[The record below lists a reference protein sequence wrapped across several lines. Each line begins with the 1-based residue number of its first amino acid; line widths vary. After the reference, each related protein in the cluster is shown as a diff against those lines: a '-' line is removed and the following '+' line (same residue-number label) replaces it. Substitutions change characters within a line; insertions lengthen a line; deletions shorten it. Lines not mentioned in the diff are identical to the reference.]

1 MRIREL
7 RVDNFRKFR
16 KPVRLADFG
25 DGLNLVCEPN
35 EAGKSTVLEA
45 LRAALFERHGSR
57 SDRIRS
63 FRPHGDEVAPTVEL
77 DFEIDGAAW
86 SLRKRFLQ
94 SPSVTLEGPA
104 GRFQSDEAEEKLQ
117 LLLGFT
123 RAGNRG
129 ADEDSRGALGLLWV
143 EQGQSFVLGAPGQ
156 SARRTLEDVLAG
168 EVGAVTGGRRTA
180 AVAQAVE
187 KALSELH
194 TATGRPTKRLQE
206 ALEAARAA
214 QDACDVALR
223 EFNEF
228 EEVLSRLE
236 AKRSEQRRLIRELED
251 PEAAEQLAQ
260 LARDLD
266 RAKAAAHALRTAELI
281 LNHATRERSRLETAF
296 DVRNELRAD
305 LSAARAKA
313 EAAERDV
320 EEHVAMLEAARARE
334 REAEAALADK
344 RRLLRSAE
352 DVRGARLAEQEARQN
367 RRRLAQAFG
376 RLDRAEALAAELE
389 RHAAAVAAEP
399 MDETASDDLDR
410 LDRAV
415 VQARSAAE
423 AGAATVEIALQPGAP
438 APLMNGDPLPSD
450 GPVAVTETL
459 RLSIPGVADVI
470 IEPPA
475 TGEPA
480 HARLR
485 AAEQDLHSFLE
496 RVGHASVA
504 GARAAART
512 RNQAAQQVASIAVR
526 LDAECAPDAA
536 LEIGPGLEALRGFLA
551 AQARPEEAGA
561 AAEGGEA
568 SLEELEAA
576 YQAARAAE
584 CDAEVRRQNS
594 LDALQA
600 AQLEEV
606 RRASIASAAKA
617 EEERLALQI
626 KEDQN
631 LTGDAALEAELA
643 AAAAAEARATQDYDL
658 ARRATESL
666 NEDALIKRKETA
678 DRRRQRMQE
687 DRLTLVGDVVRL
699 EEAAKSL
706 GGTGPASRLAAAQE
720 VAQATREAAERL
732 NEEAETLALLKRV
745 IGAAQQEASRRF
757 LQPITRR
764 AEPYVRRLLPSA
776 TISFGEDYRPNILAR
791 GGREEAA
798 EDLSKG
804 TQEQLAVLTRIA
816 FADLLTDKGKPAS
829 LVLDDALVF
838 ADDDRFEVMLDI
850 LAEAAKRM
858 QVIVLSCRASAYR
871 GVEASRIK
879 IS

>member
-1 MRIREL
+1 MRVREL
-7 RVDNFRKFR
+7 RVENFRKFR

-129 ADEDSRGALGLLWV
+129 ADDDSRGALGLLWV

-156 SARRTLEDVLAG
+156 AARRTLEDVLAG

-180 AVAQAVE
+180 AVVQAVE
-187 KALSELH
+187 KALSEFH
-194 TATGRPTKRLQE
+194 TATGRPTRRLQA
-206 ALEAARAA
+206 ALEAAQTA
-214 QDACDVALR
+214 QEACDAARRELR
-223 EFNEF
+223 EF
-228 EEVLSRLE
+228 EEVLTRLE
-236 AKRSEQRRLIRELED
+236 AKRSEQRRLVRELED

-260 LARDLD
+260 LAKDMD
-266 RAKAAAHALRTAELI
+266 RAKAAAQALKTAELV
-281 LNHATRERSRLETAF
+281 LSQATGERSRLETASAT
-296 DVRNELRAD
+296 RNELRAA
-305 LSAARAKA
+305 LGTARAKA
-313 EAAERDV
+313 EAAQRDV
-320 EEHVAMLEAARARE
+320 DEHVATLEAARMHE
-334 REAEAALADK
+334 REAEAVLVEK

-352 DVRGARLAEQEARQN
+352 DVRAARLAEQDALQ
-367 RRRLAQAFG
+367 RRRSLAQAFA

-389 RHAAAVAAEP
+389 QHAAAVAAEP
-399 MDETASDDLDR
+399 MDEAALDDLDR
-410 LDRAV
+410 LERAV

-438 APLMNGDPLPSD
+438 VPLMNGDPLPP
-450 GPVAVTETL
+450 GEPVAVTETL

-480 HARLR
+480 QARLR
-485 AAEQDLHSFLE
+485 AAEQDLQSLLE

-504 GARAAART
+504 EGRAAART
-512 RNQAAQQVASIAVR
+512 RSQAAQHAASFAVR
-526 LDAECAPDAA
+526 LEAECAPDPG
-536 LEIGPGLEALRGFLA
+536 LEIGFGLEALRGFLA
-551 AQARPEEAGA
+551 AQARP
-561 AAEGGEA
+561 AEGAVAADGDQTTVED
-568 SLEELEAA
+568 LEAA
-576 YQAARAAE
+576 YQTARAAE
-584 CDAEVRRQNS
+584 RDAEVRRQAT

-606 RRASIASAAKA
+606 RRASIASAADA
-617 EEERLALQI
+617 EVERLALQLRAE
-626 KEDQN
+626 EDAVA
-631 LTGDAALEAELA
+631 DAALEAALA
-643 AAAAAEARATQDYDL
+643 AAAAAEARAIQDHEA
-658 ARRATESL
+658 ARRAAKAL
-666 NEDALIKRKETA
+666 DVDALTKRKETA
-678 DRRRQRMQE
+678 DRRRQRLQE

-706 GGTGPASRLAAAQE
+706 GGAGPASRLAAAE
-720 VAQATREAAERL
+720 EEAQATRQVADRL
-732 NEEAETLALLKRV
+732 NDEAETLALLKRV

-764 AEPYVRRLLPSA
+764 VEPYVRRLLPSA
-776 TISFGEDYRPNILAR
+776 TVSFGEDYRPHMLTRA
-791 GGREEAA
+791 GREEAA

-816 FADLLTDKGKPAS
+816 FADLLIDKGKPAS

-838 ADDDRFEVMLDI
+838 ADDDRFEVMLQI
-850 LAEAAKRM
+850 LGEAAERM

-871 GVEASRIK
+871 GVEANRIV

>member
-1 MRIREL
+1 MRVREL

-94 SPSVTLEGPA
+94 SPSVTLEGPG

-129 ADEDSRGALGLLWV
+129 ADDDSRGALGLLWV

-187 KALSELH
+187 KALSELQ

-206 ALEAARAA
+206 AFEAAQAA
-214 QDACDVALR
+214 QEACDAARR
-223 EFNEF
+223 ELNEF
-228 EEVLSRLE
+228 EDVLTRLE
-236 AKRSEQRRLIRELED
+236 AKRSEQRRLVRELED
-251 PEAAEQLAQ
+251 PEAAEQFAQ
-260 LARDLD
+260 LAKDVD
-266 RAKAAAHALRTAELI
+266 RAKAAAQALKTAELV
-281 LNHATRERSRLETAF
+281 LNQATGERSRLETASAA
-296 DVRNELRAD
+296 REKLRAD
-305 LSAARAKA
+305 LGTARAKA
-313 EAAERDV
+313 KAAQRDV
-320 EEHVAMLEAARARE
+320 DEHVATLEAARTYE

-352 DVRGARLAEQEARQN
+352 DARAALLAEQDALQT
-367 RRRLAQAFG
+367 RRRLAQAFA

-399 MDETASDDLDR
+399 MDEAASDDLDR

-438 APLMNGDPLPSD
+438 APFMNGDPLPPDES
-450 GPVAVTETL
+450 VAVTETL

-475 TGEPA
+475 TGELA
-480 HARLR
+480 QARLR
-485 AAEQDLHSFLE
+485 AAEQDLQSFLE
-496 RVGHASVA
+496 RVGHASVTD
-504 GARAAART
+504 ARAAARK
-512 RNQAAQQVASIAVR
+512 RNQAAQQAASLAVR
-526 LDAECAPDAA
+526 LDAECAPDAG
-536 LEIGPGLEALRGFLA
+536 LEIGSGLEALRGFLA
-551 AQARPEEAGA
+551 AQARPEEGA
-561 AAEGGEA
+561 AAADSGQA

-584 CDAEVRRQNS
+584 RDAEVRRQGT

-606 RRASIASAAKA
+606 RRASIASAANA
-617 EEERLALQI
+617 EEERMTLQL
-626 KEDQN
+626 KAEEDAI
-631 LTGDAALEAELA
+631 TDAALEAELA
-643 AAAAAEARATQDYDL
+643 VVAAAEARAIQDHDG
-658 ARRATESL
+658 ARRAAEAL
-666 NEDALIKRKETA
+666 DEDALTKRKETA

-706 GGTGPASRLAAAQE
+706 GGAGPASRLAAAEE
-720 VAQATREAAERL
+720 VAQATREVADRL

-764 AEPYVRRLLPSA
+764 VEPYVRRLLPSA
-776 TISFGEDYRPNILAR
+776 TISFGEDYRPRMLTR

-816 FADLLTDKGKPAS
+816 FADLLIDKGKPAS

-838 ADDDRFEVMLDI
+838 ADDDRFEVMLEI
-850 LAEAAKRM
+850 LAEAAQRM

-871 GVEASRIK
+871 GIEANRIE

>member
-1 MRIREL
+1 MRVREL

-94 SPSVTLEGPA
+94 SPTVTLEGPT

-129 ADEDSRGALGLLWV
+129 ADDDSRGALGLLWV

-206 ALEAARAA
+206 ALEAAQAA
-214 QDACDVALR
+214 QEACDTARR
-223 EFNEF
+223 ELNEF
-228 EEVLSRLE
+228 EEVLTRLD
-236 AKRSEQRRLIRELED
+236 AKRSEQRRLVRELED

-260 LARDLD
+260 LAKDLD
-266 RAKAAAHALRTAELI
+266 RAKAAAQALKTAELV
-281 LNHATRERSRLETAF
+281 LNQAGRERSRLETAF
-296 DVRNELRAD
+296 AARQKLRAD
-305 LSAARAKA
+305 LGAARARA
-313 EAAERDV
+313 QAAQLEFA
-320 EEHVAMLEAARARE
+320 EHVATLEAARTHE
-334 REAEAALADK
+334 RDAEAALAEK
-344 RRLLRSAE
+344 RQHLRSAE
-352 DVRGARLAEQEARQN
+352 DVREARLAEQDALQT
-367 RRRLAQAFG
+367 RRRLAQAFA
-376 RLDRAEALAAELE
+376 RLHRAEALAAELE
-389 RHAAAVAAEP
+389 RYAAAVAAEP
-399 MDETASDDLDR
+399 MDEAKLDDLDR
-410 LDRAV
+410 MDRAV
-415 VQARSAAE
+415 VQARSAAD

-438 APLMNGDPLPSD
+438 TPLMNGDPLPLG

-459 RLSIPGVADVI
+459 RLSIPGVAEVI

-480 HARLR
+480 QARLR
-485 AAEQDLHSFLE
+485 AAEQDLQSFLE

-504 GARAAART
+504 DARAAARVRT
-512 RNQAAQQVASIAVR
+512 QVAQQATSLAVR
-526 LDAECAPDAA
+526 LEAECAPDAD
-536 LEIGPGLEALRGFLA
+536 LEIEGGLEALRGFLA
-551 AQARPEEAGA
+551 AHPSPDDGA
-561 AAEGGEA
+561 AVADDGQ
-568 SLEELEAA
+568 SSSEELEVA

-584 CDAEVRRQNS
+584 RDAEVRRRGA

-606 RRASIASAAKA
+606 RRASIASAANAEVERLAVQLKA
-617 EEERLALQI
+617 EEEAI
-626 KEDQN
+626 S
-631 LTGDAALEAELA
+631 DAALEAELA
-643 AAAAAEARATQDYDL
+643 TAAADEARATQDHDA
-658 ARRATESL
+658 ARRAAVAL
-666 NEDALIKRKETA
+666 NEEALIKRKEA
-678 DRRRQRMQE
+678 AERRRQRMQE

-706 GGTGPASRLAAAQE
+706 GGAGPASRLAAAE
-720 VAQATREAAERL
+720 EEAQATRDIADRL
-732 NEEAETLALLKRV
+732 NEEAETLALLKRI

-764 AEPYVRRLLPSA
+764 VEPYVRRLLPSA
-776 TISFGEDYRPNILAR
+776 TISFGEDYRPHILTR

-816 FADLLTDKGKPAS
+816 FADLLIDKGKPAS

-838 ADDDRFEVMLDI
+838 ADDDRFEVMLEI

-871 GVEASRIK
+871 GVDANRIA